1 MEPATTPYKP
11 LGPAMLLAL
20 IVGAM
25 VGVAGLALIAGA
37 VALGLGAAAQFVWTL
52 IAAALGLE
60 VRL

>member
-1 MEPATTPYKP
+1 MEDTSTPYKP
-11 LGPAMLLAL
+11 IGPAMLLGL
-20 IVGAM
+20 IVGSI
-25 VGVAGLALIAGA
+25 VCVAGLALIAGA

>member
-11 LGPAMLLAL
+11 LGPAMLPAL

-25 VGVAGLALIAGA
+25 VGVAGLALLVGAGVMA
-37 VALGLGAAAQFVWTL
+37 IGAAGQFVWTL

>member
-1 MEPATTPYKP
+1 MEETSTPYKP
-11 LGPAMLLAL
+11 LGPAMLLGL

-25 VGVAGLALIAGA
+25 VGVAGLALLVGAGVMA
-37 VALGLGAAAQFVWTL
+37 IGAAAQFVWTL

>member
-1 MEPATTPYKP
+1 MEPETSPYKP
-11 LGPAMLLAL
+11 PGPAMLLGL
-20 IVGAM
+20 IVGSI
-25 VGVAGLALIAGA
+25 VCVAGLVLIIGA